1 MKKWLLLLIAGLLL
15 MLPTIALAQDAD
27 ESGDT
32 QWWNERVWYEI
43 FVRSFYDSDG
53 DGIGDIQGIISQL
66 DYLNDGDPTTTDD
79 LGITGIWLMPINP
92 SPTYHGYDV
101 TDYRAINPEYG
112 TMEDFRELLAEAEAR
127 GIAIIIDLVLNHSA
141 DDHPWFQAALAGDP
155 EFVDWY
161 VFEEEDPGFR
171 GPENQ
176 QVWYETPSTAAID
189 AHYYALFWSEMPDL
203 NYTNPDVTAEAYD
216 IARYWL
222 EDVGVAGFRLDA
234 IKYLVEEG
242 RIVENSGETLAWF
255 ADFQA
260 YIKSIDPDALLIGEV
275 WSNTPIASVYVP
287 DQVDMVFEF
296 ELARGLLRSATF
308 GTTSSTLNALESV
321 IENYPPNQY
330 ATFLSNHDQDRV
342 MSAVRGDVGD
352 AKAAAVLLLT
362 LPGVPFLY
370 YGEEIGMVGDSTD
383 PLRRTPMQWSDAA
396 NSGFTTGEP
405 WSDLNDDFATVNVAA
420 QFDDPNSLLSTYR
433 GLIHA
438 RNASPAV
445 QHGTYTLVE
454 STERRV
460 IASLRQYQGEIVLV
474 LANIDDEPVTDY
486 ALTIAAS
493 GLTNVTV
500 PELLLGDGELTLP
513 DLNAEGGFSAY
524 TPVPELPA
532 QSATIIRLSQ

>member
-1 MKKWLLLLIAGLLL
+1 MKRYMFAMLIGLLL
-15 MLPTIALAQDAD
+15 TLPALTVAQ
-27 ESGDT
+27 ESDDPNN
-32 QWWNERVWYEI
+32 WWNDRVWYEI

-101 TDYRAINPEYG
+101 TDYRDINPEYG
-112 TMEDFRELLAEAEAR
+112 TMEDFRQLLDEAEAR
-127 GIAIIIDLVLNHSA
+127 GIAIIMDLVLNHTA

-161 VFEEEDPGFR
+161 VFEEDDPGFR

-176 QVWYETPSTAAID
+176 QVWYETPADAALD

-216 IARYWL
+216 IARFWL
-222 EDVGVAGFRLDA
+222 EDVGVDGFRLDA

-242 RIVENSGETLAWF
+242 AIVENSGETLAWF
-255 ADFQA
+255 VDFQN
-260 YIKSIDPDALLIGEV
+260 YIKSINPDALLIGEV
-275 WSNTPIASVYVP
+275 WSNTAVASVYVP
-287 DQVDMVFEF
+287 EQVDMIFEF
-296 ELARGLLRSATF
+296 ELARGLLRSASF
-308 GTTSSTLNALESV
+308 GTTSSTLNALELVLES
-321 IENYPPNQY
+321 YPQNQY

-342 MSAVRGDVGD
+342 MSVLRGDVGD
-352 AKAAAVLLLT
+352 AKAAAVILLT

-370 YGEEIGMVGDSTD
+370 YGEEIGMVGDSED
-383 PLRRTPMQWSDAA
+383 PERRTPMQWSDAA
-396 NSGFTTGEP
+396 NGGFTTGEP
-405 WSDLNDDFATVNVAA
+405 WADLKDDFETVNVAA
-420 QFDDPNSLLSTYR
+420 QFDDETSLLSTYR
-433 GLIHA
+433 DLIHV

-445 QHGTYTLVE
+445 QRGTYALVE

-460 IASLRQYQGEIVLV
+460 IASIREYEGEIVLV

-486 ALTIAAS
+486 ALTLAAS
-493 GLTNVTV
+493 GLTEVTA
-500 PELLLGDGELTLP
+500 PELLLGIGEITLP
-513 DLNAEGGFSAY
+513 DLNAEGGFADY